1 MTKSLLALIMAAA
14 AAAVI
19 TTVSAGGATGAGEI
33 RITDVESLHTVS
45 RAHPGT
51 KAGTVETLTQRLYNP
66 RLSAKPIG
74 RGVVVCTWVDS
85 RDRSCVATYVLPKGS
100 IVAAGALQTRLLY
113 ELPIVGGTG
122 IYSDA
127 RGSLTVTASHFK
139 PRHEVLVFRLVG

>member
-1 MTKSLLALIMAAA
+1 MTKAVLVLITVVAAGVVTA
-14 AAAVI
+14 A
-19 TTVSAGGATGAGEI
+19 VSAGGATGAGEI
-33 RITDVESLHTVS
+33 RITDVESLHTIT
-45 RAHPGT
+45 RAHTGAR
-51 KAGTVETLTQRLYNP
+51 AGTVETLAQRLYNP

-122 IYSDA
+122 IYDDA

>member
-1 MTKSLLALIMAAA
+1 MTKPVLALITVAA
-14 AAAVI
+14 AAAVV
-19 TTVSAGGATGAGEI
+19 TAVSAGGATGPAEI
-33 RITDVESLHTVS
+33 RITDVESVHTMS
-45 RAHPGT
+45 RAHPGIR
-51 KAGTVETLTQRLYNP
+51 AGTVETLSQRLYNP

-100 IVAAGALQTRLLY
+100 IVVAGALQTRLLY

-122 IYSDA
+122 LYDNA

-139 PRHEVLVFRLVG
+139 PRHEVLIFRLVG

>member
-1 MTKSLLALIMAAA
+1 MTKSVLVLIIVLAAG
-14 AAAVI
+14 AVV
-19 TTVSAGGATGAGEI
+19 TAVSAGGATGAGEI
-33 RITDVESLHTVS
+33 RITDVESLHTIT
-45 RAHPGT
+45 RAHTGAR
-51 KAGTVETLTQRLYNP
+51 AGTVETLAQRLYNP

-122 IYSDA
+122 IYDDA